1 LLRQWAGASFIK
13 TDVFAWL
20 DRLKQLNAFMDNPLL
35 TPAVGLIIWQ
45 VIIFVLLFLLLAKF
59 AWKPIISSLKDR
71 ERSIQEALDTA
82 EKARHEMSQ
91 LKSENEKLLQQAREE
106 RDRILR
112 EAREVS
118 IKMREAAQHE
128 AKKISDKIIEDARAA
143 INIEKQ
149 AAMKE
154 IKVQVAMFSLEIA
167 EKLIKKNL
175 SGDKAQKELVET
187 YVKDLKVN

>member
-1 LLRQWAGASFIK
+1 
-13 TDVFAWL
+13 
-20 DRLKQLNAFMDNPLL
+20 MDLL
-35 TPAVGLIIWQ
+35 TPDAGLIFWQ
-45 VIIFVLLFLLLAKF
+45 TVIFLLLFLLLAKF
-59 AWKPIISSLKDR
+59 AWKPIITSLKDR

-91 LKSENEKLLQQAREE
+91 LKSENEKLLNEARVE

-118 IKMREAAQHE
+118 NKLKDEAQQD
-128 AKKISDKIIEDARAA
+128 AKKISDKIVEDARAA

-149 AAMKE
+149 AALKDV
-154 IKVQVAMFSLEIA
+154 KVQVAMFSLEIA
-167 EKLIKKNL
+167 EKLMKKNL
-175 SGDKAQKELVET
+175 AADKAQKDLVDA